1 MRSKWLALT
10 AILMISGVLLAQQQ
24 AQIPTGDKLDQLLT
38 NWEKAMTSVQS
49 LLAYCTRTTTDKV
62 FQTTEVFEGTAKF
75 LKSGQAGQPSRAS
88 LEMKKKGRPEI
99 YEKFICTGTFLYEFA
114 PQDKVIRIH
123 ELPPPKSGQ
132 MADDNFLSFLFGM
145 KAADAKKKY
154 KLTYV
159 PAPPDDKWYSYVK
172 IEPIDVADKADF
184 NEAQLVLTN
193 STYLPRRLWFR
204 QSNGNEVTW
213 DFPKMISGGDI
224 RATEFAQ
231 PALPASDWRYVRV
244 PRENGPRVVRP
255 QGK

>member
-1 MRSKWLALT
+1 MRNRWLALP
-10 AILMISGVLLAQQQ
+10 AIVMMGGVVLAQQQ

-49 LLAYCTRTTTDKV
+49 LLAYCTRTTMDKV
-62 FQTTEVFEGTAKF
+62 FQTTEVFDGMAKF

-88 LEMKKKGRPEI
+88 LEMKKKGRPDI

-123 ELPPPKSGQ
+123 ELPPTKSGQ
-132 MADDNFLSFLFGM
+132 MGDDNFLSFLFGM
-145 KAADAKKKY
+145 KAADAKKRY

-159 PAPPDDKWYSYVK
+159 PPPPDDKWYSYVK
-172 IEPIDVADKADF
+172 IEPIEAADKADF
-184 NEAQLVLTN
+184 TEAQLVLTN
-193 STYLPRRLWFR
+193 SNYLPRRLWFR

-213 DFPKMISGGDI
+213 DFPKMISGADI
-224 RATEFAQ
+224 RPQEFAQ

-255 QGK
+255 NN